1 VGDRL
6 AVDLEE
12 AQALCLHHPHRMGRF
27 VEQRAVALLRG
38 AQGLGRAALL
48 APEPGLMLVDFV
60 RVRQAERRE
69 MYRLWPGQR
78 GSGREGEG
86 MVDAG

>member
-1 VGDRL
+1 
-6 AVDLEE
+6 
-12 AQALCLHHPHRMGRF
+12 
-27 VEQRAVALLRG
+27 
-38 AQGLGRAALL
+38 
-48 APEPGLMLVDFV
+48 MLVDFV